1 MTKNYDDFTDE
12 ELIVRLRGGE
22 ADIEDFLMNK
32 YKYLVRKKARVL
44 FLEGGDTE
52 DLLQEGMWGLF
63 KAIREY
69 QPDRGASFAT
79 FADVC
84 VRRQLYSAI
93 AAAGRNKHRPLN
105 ESLSLSEME
114 ENKVHLSAG
123 PESDPE
129 YVVLREEEQAELQK
143 KVWEALSPLEK
154 KVLELYLSGMDYL
167 QIAEKLGRT
176 GKSIDNALQRIRGK
190 VRALSGDK

>member
-69 QPDRGASFAT
+69 QPARGASFAT

-123 PESDPE
+123 PDPE

-176 GKSIDNALQRIRGK
+176 GKSIDNALQRIRNK
-190 VRALSGDK
+190 IKALR

>member
-154 KVLELYLSGMDYL
+154 KVLELYLSRMDYL

-176 GKSIDNALQRIRGK
+176 GKSIDNALQRIRNK
-190 VRALSGDK
+190 IKALR

>member
-69 QPDRGASFAT
+69 QPARGASFAT

-176 GKSIDNALQRIRGK
+176 GKSIDNALQRIRNK
-190 VRALSGDK
+190 IKALR

>member
-1 MTKNYDDFTDE
+1 MCSS
-12 ELIVRLRGGE
+12 
-22 ADIEDFLMNK
+22 
-32 YKYLVRKKARVL
+32 
-44 FLEGGDTE
+44 

-176 GKSIDNALQRIRGK
+176 GKSIDNALQRIRNK
-190 VRALSGDK
+190 IKALR

>member
-176 GKSIDNALQRIRGK
+176 GKSIDNALQRIRNK
-190 VRALSGDK
+190 IKALR

>member
-22 ADIEDFLMNK
+22 ADIGDFLMNK

-84 VRRQLYSAI
+84 IRRQLYSAI

-176 GKSIDNALQRIRGK
+176 GKSIDNALQRIRNK
-190 VRALSGDK
+190 IKALR

>member
-84 VRRQLYSAI
+84 IRRQLYSAI

-176 GKSIDNALQRIRGK
+176 GKSIDNALQRIRNK
-190 VRALSGDK
+190 IKALR